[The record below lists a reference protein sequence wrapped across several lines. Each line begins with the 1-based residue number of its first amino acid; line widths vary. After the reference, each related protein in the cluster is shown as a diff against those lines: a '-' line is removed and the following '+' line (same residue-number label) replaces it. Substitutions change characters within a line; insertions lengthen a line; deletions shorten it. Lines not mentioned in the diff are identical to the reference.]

1 MRIKARILFVF
12 LSLICA
18 LQVQAQVNNLS
29 VIQSLES
36 QTIISST
43 ANVNSQGI
51 QDNGDE
57 PSLLPAGNQHLP
69 YPVIFIHGLNS
80 NSSVWNDQ
88 INQLAAYGLT
98 WGGEYHACLNY
109 DGNDDS
115 ANKLE
120 YPVSGADIRYWT
132 NTNYPPIVADYY
144 VINFDIDNYGRRG
157 SSAHNTTEASDPGF
171 NDVLSNEAAIAK
183 QGVALRKIIGWIL
196 ALTGRDKVVLMGHS
210 MGGLAAREYVQN
222 PSIWQADGH
231 HHVAKL
237 VTTGTPHGG
246 YMGLNASF
254 FTEINSFSEAYRDL
268 RNYFNISLESGVYLF
283 GGYETYSVMD
293 NNGFYIYDFYNV
305 DVNCNGIDNDGSY
318 VTGLNQRLWQN
329 DLDYAYIVG
338 HCTNCS
344 LDGGGPG
351 DGIVRSENANLSNF
365 TSQLLTP
372 RNEFIYTANAINS
385 LKGLHSDLPHTVT
398 ENMKGLDEPNEYA
411 LSYGIDFNVEYTGFI
426 SMPSEQGYDYD
437 YDDYVFE
444 LPIDASIDLTTYS
457 NYYVDIPFSILNS
470 QFELVYSG
478 TMSPNS
484 SGSFFTPELT
494 AGTYYLEFYL
504 HESYITDYSYWYPY
518 KFELDIAPVVSMFTA
533 SSNTICAGECISFTD
548 NTSNSPNSWS
558 WSFPGAN
565 SAVSNTQNPNNICY
579 NTPGTYNV
587 SLTTSNGFSSDNAT
601 LTGLITVLPNPV
613 PVISQNGNTLT
624 SSIGSGNQWYN
635 GSNIISGATGSSYS
649 PTASGAYSVLV
660 TNSNGCTRA
669 STPFNFVYTP
679 LPVALFNSNLNEI
692 CDGECVVFSDN
703 SSNQPTSWLWTFQG
717 GTPATSS
724 AQFPGSIC
732 YQTPGTYNVTLAVTN
747 AGGND
752 VLISNDH
759 IIVNPLPAVPTI
771 SVNGNTLTSSANS
784 GNQWYFNGNPMNGF
798 NTPSIQVTQSG
809 NYYVVATNDLGC
821 SVTSNIT
828 PFTAT
833 EIIENNFSDSFY
845 LYPNPT
851 TGVVRLNTD
860 RKVERIEVFNLSG
873 QLLLV
878 TTGLDFDLSEYSDG
892 IYLVRVHCKQEISN
906 YKLIKAN

>member
-1 MRIKARILFVF
+1 MFIFGLDYNLFMRIKARILFVF

-18 LQVQAQVNNLS
+18 LQVRAQVNNLS

-43 ANVNSQGI
+43 ANVNSLDL
-51 QDNGDE
+51 QDNNDE
-57 PSLLPAGNQHLP
+57 PPLLPAGNQHLP
-69 YPVIFIHGLNS
+69 YPIIFIHGLNS
-80 NSSVWNDQ
+80 DFSVWHDQ
-88 INQLAAYGLT
+88 RDALVNGLAGLSF
-98 WGGEYHACLNY
+98 GGYYNYCLNF
-109 DGNDDS
+109 DGNNS
-115 ANKLE
+115 TSNKLV
-120 YPVSGADIRYWT
+120 YSTPGADIAYFNLDT
-132 NTNYPPIVADYY
+132 TIAADYY
-144 VINFDIDNYGRRG
+144 IVNFDIDNFGRLRYN
-157 SSAHNTTEASDPGF
+157 SNFT
-171 NDVLSNEAAIAK
+171 DVLSNEAAIAK
-183 QGVALRKIIGWIL
+183 QGVALNRIISMVL
-196 ALTGRDKVVLMGHS
+196 NLTGRDKVVLMGHS
-210 MGGLAAREYVQN
+210 MGGLAAREYIQN
-222 PSIWQADGH
+222 PSNWQLDGQ

-246 YMGLNASF
+246 FEG
-254 FTEINSFSEAYRDL
+254 IDPIPGGVDWQSEAYRDL
-268 RNYFNISLESGVYLF
+268 KNDYYVSGANGVYLF
-283 GGYETYSVMD
+283 GGYENYGVI
-293 NNGFYIYDFYNV
+293 NNNYLFVFYNV
-305 DVNCNGIDNDGSY
+305 DINCNGLNADNTY
-318 VTGLNQRLWQN
+318 VVGLNQKTWLTG
-329 DLDYAYIVG
+329 LDYSYIIG
-338 HCTNCS
+338 DCIGCPSQGLNY
-344 LDGGGPG
+344 G
-351 DGIVRSENANLSNF
+351 DGVVQMYNANLSNF
-365 TSQLLTP
+365 TNGLPQYK
-372 RNEFIYTANAINS
+372 NQFIYQAS
-385 LKGLHSDLPHTVT
+385 SFMLHTDLPHVVP
-398 ENMKGLDEPNEYA
+398 ENMKGLDEPNEYD

-426 SMPSEQGYDYD
+426 SKPSDLGYSYD

-470 QFELVYSG
+470 QFEVVYSG

-558 WSFPGAN
+558 WAFPGAN

-635 GSNIISGATGSSYS
+635 GSNIISDATGSSYS

-703 SSNQPTSWLWTFQG
+703 SSNEPTSWLWTFQG

-732 YQTPGTYNVTLAVTN
+732 YQTPGSYNVTLAVTN

-752 VLISNDH
+752 VLISYDH

-771 SVNGNTLTSSANS
+771 SVNGNTLTSSANG

-851 TGVVRLNTD
+851 TGIVRLNTD